1 MATRLAILSSEI
13 SQLVKCQKKESIE
26 SEKSWN
32 KWNFHISI
40 CPEWLA
46 SGNTRKEVEGEV
58 LEIWTTSPSYPST
71 ALFIGLRISKT
82 LKKKEIK
89 ENKVSD
95 KENYWTGKNAGVE
108 LSYFRENEKINKR
121 GFCIRDFFNF
131 LSNFHSGQIST

>member
-1 MATRLAILSSEI
+1 M
-13 SQLVKCQKKESIE
+13 
-26 SEKSWN
+26 
-32 KWNFHISI
+32 
-40 CPEWLA
+40 
-46 SGNTRKEVEGEV
+46 
-58 LEIWTTSPSYPST
+58 LEIWTTSPSNPST

-121 GFCIRDFFNF
+121 SFCIRDFFNF
-131 LSNFHSGQIST
+131 LSNFLSGQIRT